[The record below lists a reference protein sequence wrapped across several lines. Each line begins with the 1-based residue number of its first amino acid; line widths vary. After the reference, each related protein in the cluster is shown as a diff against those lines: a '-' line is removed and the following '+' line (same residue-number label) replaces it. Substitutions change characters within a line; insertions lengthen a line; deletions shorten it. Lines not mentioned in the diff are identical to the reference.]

1 MHARRRSLAHKGA
14 PCRARHPR
22 QCCARA
28 PVGASACVSVCLCC
42 VWVPALCV
50 FASVRGAGDYTD
62 TTVTENTRCAYP
74 LEHIPYRPRRCE
86 HTHAHRTRT
95 RTRTRCCRN
104 AKLPALTDT
113 HLTNVILLTC
123 DGFGVLPPVSKL
135 TRGQACSAPPR
146 AHRDR
151 RWRRRHAPVRAST
164 SRTAQA
170 IYHFIQGYTSKM
182 AGTEVSIFR
191 RHACTH
197 ACTHAHAQV
206 GISETTAA
214 FSSCY
219 GEPFLVW

>member
-1 MHARRRSLAHKGA
+1 MCGCLRCVCLRPRAVYVLCMCARV
-14 PCRARHPR
+14 RARV
-22 QCCARA
+22 CARA
-28 PVGASACVSVCLCC
+28 WVRASSCACARVCVRYPVGRS
-42 VWVPALCV
+42 
-50 FASVRGAGDYTD
+50 AGDCTD
-62 TTVTENTRCAYP
+62 TTVTENPRCAYP

>member
-1 MHARRRSLAHKGA
+1 MRARVRALS
-14 PCRARHPR
+14 CRARCWGLHRHNRHREHPLRLPARTHPVPPAPLRVHPR
-22 QCCARA
+22 
-28 PVGASACVSVCLCC
+28 AS
-42 VWVPALCV
+42 
-50 FASVRGAGDYTD
+50 
-62 TTVTENTRCAYP
+62 
-74 LEHIPYRPRRCE
+74 
-86 HTHAHRTRT
+86 HTHAH
-95 RTRTRCCRN
+95 TRCCRN

-123 DGFGVLPPVSKL
+123 DGFGVLPAVSKL